1 MREESTAM
9 TELRNDRHLSAHD
22 LRRRINEGDIDTV
35 VVAFTDMQGRL
46 QGKRMQGVY
55 FAEHVLERV

>member
-1 MREESTAM
+1 M
-9 TELRNDRHLSAHD
+9 TELRNDRHLSLFD

-46 QGKRMQGVY
+46 QGKRIALVASGGNISPAQLASL
-55 FAEHVLERV
+55 FR